1 MSFIRFVALCVFRK
15 GSRIL
20 VGADYDDVKDEEFL
34 RPLGGSVEFGETALE
49 AVRREMREELHA
61 DISEPVQL
69 GVLEN
74 IFTYRGGPGH
84 EVVAVFDAQLVDRTL
99 YDMER
104 VPLHEELRGTEAHW
118 IDLSDPPEMP
128 LYPDGLLDLLRAK
141 APA

>member
-69 GVLEN
+69 GVL
-74 IFTYRGGPGH
+74 
-84 EVVAVFDAQLVDRTL
+84 
-99 YDMER
+99 
-104 VPLHEELRGTEAHW
+104 
-118 IDLSDPPEMP
+118 
-128 LYPDGLLDLLRAK
+128 
-141 APA
+141 